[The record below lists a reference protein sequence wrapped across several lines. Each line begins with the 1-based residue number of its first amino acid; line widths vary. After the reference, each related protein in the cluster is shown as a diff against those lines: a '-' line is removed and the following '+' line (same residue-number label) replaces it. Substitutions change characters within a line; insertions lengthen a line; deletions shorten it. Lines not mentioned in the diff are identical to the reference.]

1 MRFATHANHRLAI
14 VSRALSRLLVWIAS
28 AVALASS
35 PALSAQVEPISSQ
48 SAASPTLIVVG
59 FVGGF
64 VRSDDDRHPEVQLVQ
79 RLTEQDIYGL
89 HAVAF
94 ENRRR
99 GKARKEVLHWLDAN
113 GDGHLSPEEKQNARI
128 IIFGHSWGG
137 SAAVKL
143 ARDLNRQGIP
153 VLMTIEVDSINKWSG
168 NDCLIPPNVG
178 QALNFYQTR
187 GLVHGCR
194 SIRAADPSRTRILGN
209 YRYEYASQPVG
220 CRSFSWANRHFFKTH
235 EAMDC
240 DPLVW
245 SQIDE
250 QIEAIVQSNFPVR
263 VAEGEA
269 ELAAAEIT
277 DRESRTQ

>member
-1 MRFATHANHRLAI
+1 MRSTTKETRRFASLNRAI
-14 VSRALSRLLVWIAS
+14 SRLMVCIAS
-28 AVALASS
+28 AAALAVA
-35 PALSAQVEPISSQ
+35 PALSAQAQ
-48 SAASPTLIVVG
+48 SASSETSASPTMIVVG

-64 VRSDDDRHPEVQLVQ
+64 VRNDDDRHPEVQLVH
-79 RLTEQDIYGL
+79 RLSEQDIYGL

-99 GKARKEVLHWLDAN
+99 GRARKQVLHWLDAN

-128 IIFGHSWGG
+128 ILFGHSWGG
-137 SAAVKL
+137 SAAIKL

-194 SIRAADPSRTRILGN
+194 SIRAADPSRTRIIGN
-209 YRYEYASQPVG
+209 YRFEYASQPVG

-240 DPLVW
+240 DPFVW
-245 SQIDE
+245 SQVDE
-250 QIEAIVQSNFPVR
+250 QIETLVQSNFPVR

-269 ELAAAEIT
+269 ELAAANVH
-277 DRESRTQ
+277 